1 MSSTRIVVTMG
12 DYTLNFPL
20 RKASPGNP
28 ILAQLVEKGLLPKI
42 CLDIVEEFL
51 FLVEG

>member
-1 MSSTRIVVTMG
+1 MG
-12 DYTLNFPL
+12 DHTQNFPL

-28 ILAQLVEKGLLPKI
+28 ILTQLVEKGLLLKI